1 MAHEALYTLVRDVVD
16 FPQKGVTFK
25 DITPLLADPAGFAQA
40 VAAIAEPYKNSGI
53 DKVVGIESRG
63 FIFGVPVAGLLQC
76 GFIPVRKPGKLPH
89 DILRREYALEYGSDA
104 VEMHRDALR
113 AGEKVLVV
121 DDVLA
126 TGGTMQ
132 ATCQLLGDI
141 EAEIVGVSFLM
152 ELAFLHGREKLGTLP
167 MSTVLTYK

>member
-1 MAHEALYTLVRDVVD
+1 MADETLYSLIRDVVD

-25 DITPLLADPAGFAQA
+25 DITPLLADYAGFVEA
-40 VAAIAEPYKNSGI
+40 VAAMAEPFRNSGI

-89 DILRREYALEYGSDA
+89 DTLRKEYALEYGTDA
-104 VEMHRDALR
+104 IEMHRDAVR
-113 AGEKVLVV
+113 AGEKVLIV

-132 ATCQLLGDI
+132 ATCQLLRETD
-141 EAEIVGVSFLM
+141 AEIVGVSFLM

-167 MSTVLTYK
+167 ISTVLTYK